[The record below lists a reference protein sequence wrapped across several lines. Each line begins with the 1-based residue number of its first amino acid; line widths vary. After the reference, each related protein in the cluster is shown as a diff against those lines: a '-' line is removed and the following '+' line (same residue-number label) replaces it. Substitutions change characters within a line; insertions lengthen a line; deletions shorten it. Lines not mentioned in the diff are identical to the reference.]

1 MYAKFKIYLVTTVVF
16 FLVDIVWLGFISK
29 NLYSKYLG
37 HLMAPRVNWIAA
49 LIFYALFIVG
59 LMFFVIN
66 PALAKKSLSYAIVAG
81 GLFGLIVYSTYDL
94 TNLATIKDWPLNI
107 TIIDIMYR

>member
-1 MYAKFKIYLVTTVVF
+1 MQNLKIYLVTTVVF

-37 HLMAPRVNWIAA
+37 HFMAPRVNWIAA

-81 GLFGLIVYSTYDL
+81 GLFGLIAYSTYDL

>member
-1 MYAKFKIYLVTTVVF
+1 MQNLKIYLVTTVVF

-81 GLFGLIVYSTYDL
+81 GLFWAECLFHLRLNKSSYNQG
-94 TNLATIKDWPLNI
+94 LATEYHD
-107 TIIDIMYR
+107 Y